1 MSKAFHLTAGLG
13 CSCLQH
19 FVLETWGWPHMGKGN
34 SSSRRI
40 LLGKVPS
47 LMTCESK
54 KFCETHFFL
63 VLQALVKDQTGLSC
77 GSPGEEAG
85 PGPALKLSS
94 ASSLL
99 ASPSLL

>member
-54 KFCETHFFL
+54 KFCETHFFFWSCRPWSRIRQVCPVGPQGRRL
-63 VLQALVKDQTGLSC
+63 AQAL
-77 GSPGEEAG
+77 P
-85 PGPALKLSS
+85 
-94 ASSLL
+94 
-99 ASPSLL
+99 